1 MLQRG
6 RWPRDESAEEVWR
19 EQALPLITLPRPRRI
34 RLAAILIPAALL
46 AVLVGASHALWWQR
60 SSEPT
65 SAKDASLSARV
76 TAPETAA
83 PVAPSIHPASFPANG
98 YIVVNLPRGS
108 DRPAA
113 LTIETSQSES
123 ASHWVVNL
131 RNWASGEW
139 IATIYLD
146 ANSVTALKVPAGD
159 YQVSVASGTVWEGD
173 TLLFGDGT
181 QAFRY
186 RTAVHLGAGA
196 AARRLLLLPPDGEAA
211 MPVPA
216 FMVRTR

>member
-1 MLQRG
+1 MRQRG

-19 EQALPLITLPRPRRI
+19 DQARPVITLARPRRI
-34 RLAAILIPAALL
+34 RLAAFLIPAALL
-46 AVLVGASHALWWQR
+46 AVLFGASHALWWQR
-60 SSEPT
+60 PST
-65 SAKDASLSARV
+65 SGVARDASLPARV
-76 TAPETAA
+76 TAPGISA
-83 PVAPSIHPASFPANG
+83 PGAPSALPAVFPANG
-98 YIVVNLPRGS
+98 YTVVNLPRAEA
-108 DRPAA
+108 RPAA
-113 LTIETSQSES
+113 LTVETSQSEP
-123 ASHWVVNL
+123 APHWVVNL
-131 RNWASGEW
+131 RDWASGGW

-146 ANSVTALKVPAGD
+146 ANSVTTLKVPAGD
-159 YQVSVASGTVWEGD
+159 YQVSVASGAVWEGD

-186 RTAVHLGAGA
+186 RTAVHLGAGT